1 MTAPA
6 PHTHVLA
13 CVQFDANGTCMQ
25 TAWVPH
31 NALGVPLPTLEQGAA
46 VGGTILAAASVL
58 LAMRLLNPPKETE
71 Q

>member
-13 CVQFDANGTCMQ
+13 CVEFDQAGTCTQ

-31 NALGVPLPTLEQGAA
+31 NALGVPLPTVEQGLA
-46 VGGTILAAASVL
+46 VGMAIILGVASVS
-58 LAMRLLNPPKETE
+58 AMRLLQPPKEIDT
-71 Q
+71 